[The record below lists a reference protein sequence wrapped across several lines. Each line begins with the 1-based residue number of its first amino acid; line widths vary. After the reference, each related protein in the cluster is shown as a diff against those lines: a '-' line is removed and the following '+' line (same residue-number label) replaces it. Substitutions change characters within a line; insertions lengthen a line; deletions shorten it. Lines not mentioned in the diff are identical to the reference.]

1 MGGLLH
7 YGGLFENWEI
17 AIAKWV
23 INEYREKHKYLRQES
38 FDDLVQE
45 CLLSW
50 LSLREKY
57 DPSREA
63 SKKTFM
69 AGVIK
74 KELKRIAEKLS
85 ADKRKTIYET
95 VPLDKPPDDDENG
108 LPLEEKIPEEK
119 PFPPQTEQDLKI
131 ELSKVYEKLSPLQ
144 KKLCRL
150 FGEEGLSVNEACK
163 HFDEHRSSIYRE
175 VRRIREIFEK
185 EGLKDY
191 LK

>member
-1 MGGLLH
+1 MH

-23 INEYREKHKYLRQES
+23 INEYREKHKYLRRES
-38 FDDLVQE
+38 FDDLLQE
-45 CLLSW
+45 CLFSW
-50 LSLREKY
+50 LSLRERY

-69 AGVIK
+69 AGVIR
-74 KELKRIAEKLS
+74 KELKKIAEKLS

-95 VPLDKPPDDDENG
+95 IPLDKPPDNDEDG
-108 LPLEEKIPEEK
+108 FPLEEKIPEK
-119 PFPPQTEQDLKI
+119 NPSPSRTEQDLKI
-131 ELSKVYEKLSPLQ
+131 ELSKVYQKLNPLQ

-150 FGEEGLSVNEACK
+150 LGEEGLSVNEACK
-163 HFDEHRSSIYRE
+163 HFGEHRSSIYRE
-175 VRRIREIFEK
+175 VQRIREIFKK